1 MEILDGRTKNGE
13 GWAMRICIAAIW
25 VLVVIRSSGLA
36 ATAVYTDRAVFLA
49 AVGGVITERF
59 DGLPASGSL
68 LGGTRSFSVAGISV
82 VASTWSELYTAGRVP
97 EAGSAPDIWLSTEE
111 PEHVIDFDFSGDA
124 VYAVGGYFFTSDNS
138 GVETEGSVEVMTND
152 LTAHTVTYSAA
163 TSFVGFISDE
173 PITRVSV
180 VAVQPGSGPV
190 WPTVNNL
197 VFGPVSAVPEPESAM
212 IQGMVG
218 VAGVM
223 LAWRRKRG

>member
-1 MEILDGRTKNGE
+1 
-13 GWAMRICIAAIW
+13 MRICITAIW
-25 VLVVIRSSGLA
+25 MLVVIRSSGLA
-36 ATAVYTDRAVFLA
+36 ATAIYTDRAAFLGA
-49 AVGGVITERF
+49 VAGVGGEGF

-68 LGGTRSFSVAGISV
+68 LGETRSFSVAGISV
-82 VASTWSELYTAGRVP
+82 VASTGSELGSELYTAGSG
-97 EAGSAPDIWLSTEE
+97 ADIWLSTVV
-111 PEHVIDFDFSGDA
+111 PEQAIDFDFSGEA
-124 VYAVGGYFFTSDNS
+124 LYAVGGYFFTSDNS
-138 GVETEGSVEVMTND
+138 GEWTAGSVEVMTND
-152 LTAHTVTYSAA
+152 LTAHTVTYSAT

-173 PITRVSV
+173 PITRLSV

-218 VAGVM
+218 WAGVM